1 MSYKIVSSRLGV
13 PGDDFVPGES
23 INIEALIAGGFVVDT
38 GAKKSAKTTTDDKPK
53 D

>member
-13 PGDDFVPGES
+13 PGDDFVPGEG

-38 GAKKSAKTTTDDKPK
+38 GSQKIC
-53 D
+53 